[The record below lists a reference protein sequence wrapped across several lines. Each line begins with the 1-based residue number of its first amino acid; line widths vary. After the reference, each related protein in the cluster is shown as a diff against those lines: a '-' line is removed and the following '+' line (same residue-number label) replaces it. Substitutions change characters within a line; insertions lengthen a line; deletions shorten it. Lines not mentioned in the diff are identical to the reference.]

1 MFKKIF
7 YIPLYNALIWL
18 VGFLPGGSVG
28 WAVVLLTLAVKV
40 VLAPLS
46 IASIR
51 SQMKQKKLQPEMERI
66 KKEFPDRQEQSQK
79 MMELYKEK
87 KTNPFSG
94 CLLVLIQI
102 PIIFALY
109 KVFLEGLSID
119 PTLLYKGIAEPE
131 LFDTMFLGID
141 LGAKSIIFALIA
153 GITQFIQIRLS
164 PTFNMMG
171 SSATDDKNKEKEG
184 GADEA
189 QPDPMKNMGSIM
201 QKQMKY
207 MMPIIITVVAYIV
220 PAAVA
225 LYWIV
230 NNIVTIITEVIAKK
244 MAEKDEDADEVVGEL
259 VAAE

>member
-7 YIPLYNALIWL
+7 YIPLYNVLIWL
-18 VGFLPGGSVG
+18 VGILPGGSVG
-28 WAVVLLTLAVKV
+28 LAVILLTLAVKI

-51 SQMKQKKLQPEMERI
+51 SQMKQKKLQPEMNRI

-79 MMELYKEK
+79 MMELYKEH

-109 KVFLEGLSID
+109 KVFLEGLAID
-119 PTLLYKGIAEPE
+119 PVLLYQGITEPAV
-131 LFDTMFLGID
+131 FNTIFLGFD
-141 LGAKSIIFALIA
+141 LGAKSIIFALVA

-164 PTFNMMG
+164 PTFNMLG
-171 SSATDDKNKEKEG
+171 SGDKEEAKDENDDGK
-184 GADEA
+184 
-189 QPDPMKNMGSIM
+189 PDMMKNMGSVM

-207 MMPIIITVVAYIV
+207 MMPLVITVVAAMV

-230 NNIVTIITEVIAKK
+230 NNVVTIATEVIAKK
-244 MAEKDEDADEVVGEL
+244 MGEKEDDAEEAL
-259 VAAE
+259 V